1 MNTTARRWTALIY
14 GSVCYA
20 AFLAVFLYAIGFVT
34 GIGVPRTVDRG
45 IDAALGEA
53 LIVNVMLLGAFAIP
67 HSVMARPGFKARWTR
82 VVPKVV
88 ERSTYV
94 LISSA
99 LLALLFWQ
107 WRTIEG
113 TVWHVG
119 PPAARAVIWTVAA
132 AGWVMVVAAT
142 FMLSHFELFGL
153 RQVFDAWRNRTPAG
167 AQFRTPL
174 LYRLV
179 RHPLMLGFLIAF
191 WAAPTMSRGH
201 LLFAAATTG
210 YILVALHFEERDLVA
225 ALGDPY
231 RDYRS
236 EVPMLLPGT
245 SHRTRR
251 GQAVRRMPRL
261 SSNSRSDSLN
271 PPQIP

>member
-1 MNTTARRWTALIY
+1 MNTTLRRSAALIY
-14 GSVCYA
+14 GIICYA
-20 AFLAVFLYAIGFVT
+20 AFLAAFLYAVGFVT

-45 IDAALGEA
+45 IDASLAEA
-53 LIVNVMLLGAFAIP
+53 LLVNVALLGAFAIP

-82 VVPKVV
+82 VVPAAV

-94 LISSA
+94 LVSSA
-99 LLALLFWQ
+99 LLGLLFWQ
-107 WRTIEG
+107 WRTIDG

-132 AGWVMVVAAT
+132 AGWVTVVAST
-142 FMLSHFELFGL
+142 FMLNHFELFGL
-153 RQVFDAWRNRTPAG
+153 RQVIDAWRDRAPGG
-167 AQFRTPL
+167 AHFRTPL

-179 RHPLMLGFLIAF
+179 RHPLMLGFLVAF

-225 ALGDPY
+225 ALGDEY
-231 RDYRS
+231 RQYRRD
-236 EVPMLLPGT
+236 VPKLVPGT
-245 SHRTRR
+245 SRRVHRA
-251 GQAVRRMPRL
+251 QAVRRMPRL